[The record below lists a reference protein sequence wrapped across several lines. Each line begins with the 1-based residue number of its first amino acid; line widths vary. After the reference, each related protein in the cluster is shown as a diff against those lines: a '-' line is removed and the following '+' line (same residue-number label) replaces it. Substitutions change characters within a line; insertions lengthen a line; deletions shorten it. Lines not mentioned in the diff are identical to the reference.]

1 MLDEGVVVMRK
12 RERERERERMA
23 HDDGEAP
30 SRL

>member
-1 MLDEGVVVMRK
+1 LDEGVVVMRK

>member
-1 MLDEGVVVMRK
+1 MDEGVVVMRK